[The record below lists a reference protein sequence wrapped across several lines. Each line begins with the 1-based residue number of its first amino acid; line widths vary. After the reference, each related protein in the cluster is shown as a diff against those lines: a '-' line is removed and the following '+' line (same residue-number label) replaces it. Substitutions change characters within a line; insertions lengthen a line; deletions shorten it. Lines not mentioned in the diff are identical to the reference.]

1 MSIREEVKRHLR
13 RAGYNLHKFDTMHWL
28 ARRML
33 LLRHHG
39 IDLIFDVGANV
50 GQYASLM
57 RRYGY
62 TGRIVSF
69 EPLAAP
75 FATLRKK
82 TQDDEKW
89 TVLRTALGRASGSAT
104 MNVAAGLE
112 CSSFLPMTNTYLE
125 SAPEVHVIGTEEV
138 PVTTLDAVF
147 SDHFRPGDRPYLKLD
162 VQGYE
167 MHVLEGAAHALDH
180 VLGVQMEMSLVA
192 AYEGEVL
199 FADMIDYMADRGFTL
214 MSIEPV
220 HATKFGQQL
229 QVDGIFYRTDR

>member
-1 MSIREEVKRHLR
+1 MNIREEVKRQIR
-13 RAGYNLHKFDTMHWL
+13 RAGYNVQKFDTMHWL

-33 LLRHHG
+33 LLRHYG
-39 IDLIFDVGANV
+39 IDLIFDVGANT
-50 GQYASLM
+50 GQYAMLM
-57 RRYGY
+57 RGYGY

-69 EPLAAP
+69 EPLTAA
-75 FATLRKK
+75 FETLR
-82 TQDDEKW
+82 QHAQADDKW
-89 TVLRTALGRASGSAT
+89 TVLHTALGQEPRTAT

-125 SAPEVHVIGTEEV
+125 SAPEVRVIGTEEV
-138 PVTTLDAVF
+138 PVTTLDTVF
-147 SDHFRPGDRPYLKLD
+147 DDYYRPGGRLYLKLD

-167 MHVLEGAAHALDH
+167 MHVLEGAARALDR

-199 FADMIDYMADRGFTL
+199 FADMIDYMADKGFTL
-214 MSIEPV
+214 MSVEPV

-229 QVDGIFYRTDR
+229 QVDGIFYRVDG